1 MKINDL
7 VSMALKN
14 LASRKLRTF
23 LTVLGVV
30 IGATSIIVMLS
41 LGFGLQQTQENF
53 LKSMGDLTTLD
64 IHENYAPDA
73 SGKEKKLN
81 DLAVSEAK
89 EIKHVDA
96 VMPIVNTEGYLVSGR
111 YKNDWTTI
119 VGITPDSMEK
129 FGFKIDEGRLLNSG
143 DKNVVVLGGGIGKNF
158 RDPKRPAIDT
168 SSKIKPMKSKIELTL
183 GSSYDDENSPTENVK
198 KYSEKLK
205 VAGVLVDNENDW
217 ENNTSIFMPIE
228 YLKKIKQSSNAAL
241 PAEQR
246 EKATNDYSTI
256 KVKVDDVENVKE
268 VQDKLKELGYQTS
281 GMTDWLESTKQSAR
295 IFQAIFGGIGAIAF
309 IVAAIG
315 ITNTMIMSIYERTK
329 EIGVMKVIGASI
341 KDIEKLFLVE
351 SGFIGFFGGILGV
364 VVSLIIS
371 FLFNIL
377 AKGWLLSNMIG
388 TDDMSIDAKISVI
401 PIWLIIVAL
410 LFSTFVGVLS
420 GYLPAKRAMK
430 LSALEAI
437 RSE

>member
-41 LGFGLQQTQENF
+41 LGFGLQKTQENF

-64 IHENYAPDA
+64 IHEDYAPDA
-73 SGKEKKLN
+73 SGKDKKLN
-81 DLAVSEAK
+81 DLAVSEIK
-89 EIKHVDA
+89 EIKNIDA
-96 VMPIVNTEGYLVSGR
+96 VMPIISTDGVLSSGR
-111 YKNDWTTI
+111 YSNDWTRI

-129 FGFKIDEGRLLNSG
+129 FGFKIDEGRLLNAS
-143 DKNVVVLGGGIGKNF
+143 DKNVVVFGGGVTANF
-158 RDPKRPAIDT
+158 RDPKRPGIDA
-168 SSKIKPMKSKIELTL
+168 SDKIKPMKSKIELQL
-183 GSSYDDENSPTENVK
+183 GSNYDEDSQSENSK
-198 KYSEKLK
+198 IYKEKIK
-205 VAGVLVDNENDW
+205 VVGTLINNENDW
-217 ENNTSIFMPIE
+217 ENNGSVFIPID
-228 YLKKIKQSSNAAL
+228 YLKKIK
-241 PAEQR
+241 
-246 EKATNDYSTI
+246 KATNATLSPEQRQKEDNNYSTI
-256 KVKVDDVENVKE
+256 KVKVNDVENVKN
-268 VQDKLKELGYQTS
+268 VQDELKTLGYQSS

-351 SGFIGFFGGILGV
+351 SGFIGFFGGVLGV
-364 VVSLIIS
+364 IVSLLIS
-371 FLFNIL
+371 FVFNIL

-388 TDDMSIDAKISVI
+388 TDDMTIEAKISVI
-401 PIWLIIVAL
+401 PVWLIIIAL
-410 LFSTFVGVLS
+410 LFSTCVGILS
-420 GYLPAKRAMK
+420 GYFPAKRAMK

-437 RSE
+437 RSD